1 MSLAYRLHRRERRRR
16 GGAATKAAPKEEL
29 GIRRQS
35 LRQQV
40 TGSEGV
46 EFIHEN
52 SGGFQGVR
60 RGRKKSK
67 PLLFRKIARI
77 ERTKNVPS

>member
-1 MSLAYRLHRRERRRR
+1 
-16 GGAATKAAPKEEL
+16 
-29 GIRRQS
+29 
-35 LRQQV
+35 V

-52 SGGFQGVR
+52 SGGRQGVR

-67 PLLFRKIARI
+67 FLLFRKIARI
-77 ERTKNVPS
+77 ERTKNSPSEAAKKRVDSDEY